1 MRWAACL
8 LAAWDAQAAEGVPP
22 PTALET
28 VATYSRAFASQDL
41 DALARLSHPIL
52 VLRAGGRV
60 AYREQMKDAFAEL
73 HRAGAVLEEEVRGS
87 PTAMFES
94 GRTRA
99 FAVPVL
105 RKTEQFVT
113 PLAYVVISYDA
124 GATWTVFDLL
134 CTDNRWLKAALPT
147 YEGVPDL
154 LPVHPDAPKSVE
166 EAIRAPDR

>member
-8 LAAWDAQAAEGVPP
+8 FVAWDTQAADVPP
-22 PTALET
+22 PPKALET
-28 VATYSRAFASQDL
+28 VAAYSRAVASEDF

-60 AYREQMKDAFAEL
+60 PYREQMKDAFAEM
-73 HRAGAVLEEEVRGS
+73 HRAGAVLEAEVRGK
-87 PTAMFES
+87 PTAVFES

-105 RKTEQFVT
+105 RKTERFVT

-154 LPVHPDAPKSVE
+154 LPVHPDVPKSVE
-166 EAIRAPDR
+166 EAIRVPGQ